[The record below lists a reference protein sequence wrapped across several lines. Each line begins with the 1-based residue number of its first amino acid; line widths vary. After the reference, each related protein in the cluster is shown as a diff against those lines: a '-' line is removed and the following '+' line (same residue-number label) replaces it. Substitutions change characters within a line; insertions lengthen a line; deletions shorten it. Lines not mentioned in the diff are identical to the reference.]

1 MAYSVVQ
8 YVTSLGKVP
17 YQDWLRRL
25 KDKTAKASVIRR
37 ILRIELGDLGDH
49 KRVGDG
55 VSELRIDVGPGYRVY
70 FGSVGK
76 TVVVLL
82 LGGNK
87 SSQERDIERA
97 KRYWKDHQERHDKG
111 QTESETA
118 AARLP

>member
-1 MAYSVVQ
+1 MTISVVQ
-8 YVTSLGKVP
+8 YVTPLGKIP
-17 YQDWLRRL
+17 CQDWLRRL

-37 ILRIELGDLGDH
+37 IIRIELGDFGDH

-70 FGSVGK
+70 FGTIGK

-82 LGGNK
+82 LAGSK

-97 KRYWKDHQERHDKG
+97 KKYWRDHQERHD
-111 QTESETA
+111 
-118 AARLP
+118 